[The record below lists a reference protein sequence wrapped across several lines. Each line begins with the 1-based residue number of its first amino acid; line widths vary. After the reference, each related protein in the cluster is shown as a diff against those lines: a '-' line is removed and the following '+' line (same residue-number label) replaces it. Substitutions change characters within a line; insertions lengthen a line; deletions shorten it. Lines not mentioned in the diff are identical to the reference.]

1 MNFNIVKIGEVK
13 NQFTEPVGPE
23 EMKGTISEIII
34 KEEYA
39 DGLYKIEESEYI
51 MVVFVFHRKEDKGY
65 DLIGERRYGGEK
77 GVFSSRSPRRPSSI
91 GVTVVKL
98 LSRDDN
104 ILKVKGLDAIN
115 ETPVLDIKPFA
126 ENYDCP

>member
-13 NQFTEPVGPE
+13 NQFTDPVGPE
-23 EMKGTISEIII
+23 EMKGIISEIII

-39 DGLYKIEESEYI
+39 DGLYKIEENQYI
-51 MVVFVFHRKEDKGY
+51 MVVFAFHRKEDKGY

-126 ENYDCP
+126 RNYDCP